1 MLKDAEGHH
10 GGKEAMQ
17 CVLHRWLNFSRLY
30 VVSSEKQ
37 NTPMNKALL
46 AGESFSAGTS
56 LVTVASASVAAAAA
70 ATTITAI

>member
-1 MLKDAEGHH
+1 
-10 GGKEAMQ
+10 
-17 CVLHRWLNFSRLY
+17 
-30 VVSSEKQ
+30 
-37 NTPMNKALL
+37 MNKALL